1 MGKFKLMMR
10 PSLIKR
16 SPLNLFRYFRNP
28 QGTDPCLWEQ
38 TPVCEEI
45 PGESAGGYPPL
56 NLPAPGLGQAQLSII
71 HYLLFTIF
79 YLLSP
84 AGALYAQNTGFSD
97 PENPA
102 HLVGLTL
109 GEVFDRFGVPQGVFA
124 VRGEEE
130 WQDDVVFSYG
140 DREFFFYRDR
150 VWQLGLKSA
159 FGVRTGENRN
169 VIPLIMGDA
178 TLVEESYSLAPLTG
192 WSWPMNVRFNND
204 SRGLITAIYI
214 YRSDF

>member
-1 MGKFKLMMR
+1 M
-10 PSLIKR
+10 
-16 SPLNLFRYFRNP
+16 
-28 QGTDPCLWEQ
+28 
-38 TPVCEEI
+38 
-45 PGESAGGYPPL
+45 
-56 NLPAPGLGQAQLSII
+56 
-71 HYLLFTIF
+71 
-79 YLLSP
+79 
-84 AGALYAQNTGFSD
+84 ALYAQNTGFSD

-109 GEVFDRFGVPQGVFA
+109 GEVIDRFGTPQLVYA

-150 VWQLGLKSA
+150 VWQIGLKSA
-159 FGVRTGENRN
+159 FGIRTGENRN

-178 TLVEESYSLAPLTG
+178 ALVEESYSLASLEG

-204 SRGLITAIYI
+204 RRGMVTAIYI